1 MGLSLIVSIDEV
13 MERLIFLLGL
23 LITIPHQTSASCFGK
38 DASWQTNS
46 KPTIT
51 QPSKND
57 PEKVLVTW
65 GNIIKNVNCVD
76 KFFVWVW
83 PDGTAKTGP
92 AARKIE
98 VDKTKISVIV
108 DLEACIGYRFALES
122 EEDDFRKNFHSTN
135 EVLFKTQALPSVTNL
150 DKTKFTVGYHWD
162 PVRHVSDL
170 KLASII
176 FPKHLV
182 KNANCLDY
190 IQVTGSEVRGKP
202 NSNSRHSSGA
212 SMTGKVAWGH
222 LGEQR
227 QTFRSWSNPGRSSG
241 SGFNPG
247 SSSGGSG
254 FNSGSN
260 SGGSGFNS
268 GGSSGGSGFNS
279 GGSSG
284 GSGSSPPRGPLAGT
298 YSSSSG
304 SLATGNSPFGPIENP
319 TYANTLPRAN
329 P

>member
-23 LITIPHQTSASCFGK
+23 LITIIPHQTSASCFGK

-170 KLASII
+170 KLASNILLRMQI
-176 FPKHLV
+176 AWTISRSLDLRLEENQTQTLV
-182 KNANCLDY
+182 T
-190 IQVTGSEVRGKP
+190 Q
-202 NSNSRHSSGA
+202 
-212 SMTGKVAWGH
+212 
-222 LGEQR
+222 
-227 QTFRSWSNPGRSSG
+227 
-241 SGFNPG
+241 
-247 SSSGGSG
+247 
-254 FNSGSN
+254 
-260 SGGSGFNS
+260 
-268 GGSSGGSGFNS
+268 
-279 GGSSG
+279 
-284 GSGSSPPRGPLAGT
+284 
-298 YSSSSG
+298 
-304 SLATGNSPFGPIENP
+304 
-319 TYANTLPRAN
+319 
-329 P
+329 